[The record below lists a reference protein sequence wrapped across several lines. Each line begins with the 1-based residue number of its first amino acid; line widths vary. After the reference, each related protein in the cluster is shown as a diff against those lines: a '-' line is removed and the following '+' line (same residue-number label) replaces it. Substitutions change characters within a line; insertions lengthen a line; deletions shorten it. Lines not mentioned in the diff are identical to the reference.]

1 VSVQFFGQFL
11 IERGEI
17 DAEQLR
23 RGLDLM
29 KAENLSLG
37 QVAVQE
43 GLLSPGDAERVNAE
57 QRSRDLPFGVLAVEM
72 GLLSEEHLDR
82 VLAQQAKT
90 RLFIGEALARLG
102 SLPADRLPALLDEF
116 KAEQA
121 PYQTGEVQLPESLS
135 RNRLAAIAVDF
146 LPKFAMRIS
155 NIGLKLGAA
164 HPLQSTP
171 DFEYKV
177 GLQVT
182 GAPGLQITLMGDRE
196 FARHVAAGTFGTSIS
211 ELDDEL
217 NADGMGEFL
226 NILAG
231 NAVAILEREGV
242 ESRLE
247 PPDLRVE
254 IHEGCL
260 FEVVS
265 TEGRAGLVLSET

>member
-29 KAENLSLG
+29 KAENRSLG

-43 GLLSPGDAERVNAE
+43 GILSPEDAERVNAE
-57 QRSRDLPFGVLAVEM
+57 QRSRDLPFGVLAVEL
-72 GLLSEEHLDR
+72 GLLSEEQLDQ

-102 SLPADRLPALLDEF
+102 SLPIDRLPSLLDEF

-121 PYQTGEVQLPESLS
+121 PYQVGEVRLPESLS
-135 RNRLAAIAVDF
+135 LNRLAGIAVDY
-146 LPKFAMRIS
+146 LPKFAMRVS
-155 NIGLKLGAA
+155 SLGLKLGAA

-177 GLQVT
+177 GLQIS
-182 GAPGLQITLMGDRE
+182 GAPGLQITLMGDRK
-196 FARHVAAGTFGTSIS
+196 FARQLAAGTFGTSVS
-211 ELDDEL
+211 ELGDDL
-217 NADGMGEFL
+217 IADGMGEFL

-231 NAVAILEREGV
+231 NAVAILEREGI
-242 ESRLE
+242 ESSLE
-247 PPDLRVE
+247 PPDYRAEVC
-254 IHEGCL
+254 EGCV
-260 FEVVS
+260 FEVVV
-265 TEGRAGLVLSET
+265 TEGQAGLVLSEV